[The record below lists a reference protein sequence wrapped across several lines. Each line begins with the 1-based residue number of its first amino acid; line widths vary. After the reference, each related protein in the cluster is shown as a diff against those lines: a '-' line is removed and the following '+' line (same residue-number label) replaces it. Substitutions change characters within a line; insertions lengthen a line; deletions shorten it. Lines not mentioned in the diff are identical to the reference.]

1 MNSQNNCYPMQNLT
15 SLNTCLFVCF
25 LTLKLAGV
33 INWSWWL
40 VCLPLY
46 FSAAIILGLIVII
59 GIGYGIFEI
68 IKRFKKM

>member
-1 MNSQNNCYPMQNLT
+1 MNSQNNVYAIQNLT
-15 SLNTCLFVCF
+15 NLETCLFVCF

-46 FSAAIILGLIVII
+46 FTAIIVLGLAIII
-59 GIGYGIFEI
+59 GIGYGIFKI
-68 IKRFKKM
+68 IEKLKKM

>member
-1 MNSQNNCYPMQNLT
+1 MESLNNGYPMQNLT
-15 SLNTCLFVCF
+15 NLNTCLFVCF

-46 FSAAIILGLIVII
+46 FSAVIVLGLALIV
-59 GIGYGIFEI
+59 GIGYGIFKI
-68 IKRFKKM
+68 IEKFKKM